1 MGKSQKILIAVL
13 LFAAF
18 VVFSYFVQKRI
29 FNAFD
34 FDTTVRFQ
42 NHIDATLA
50 QRRGFD
56 TLLSALSLVGS
67 IEVVSIILFVLLV
80 FKRNLGLFLLIPFSF
95 IGIHIIELFGKLF
108 VRHPGPPFMFL
119 RYDINFIFPSTYVK
133 PGFSYPSGHA
143 GRATFLSVILLYF
156 IWRSKLSK
164 NVKILASFLISFFE
178 IGMLVSRV
186 YLGEH
191 WTSDV
196 MGGTLLGAA
205 LGFLTVAFI

>member
-1 MGKSQKILIAVL
+1 MSKSQKILLSVL
-13 LFAAF
+13 FFAAF
-18 VVFSYFVQKRI
+18 VVFSYFVQKRVL
-29 FNAFD
+29 NSFD

-56 TLLSALSLVGS
+56 TILSALSLVGS
-67 IEVVSIILFVLLV
+67 VEVVSIILFILLV
-80 FKRNLGLFLLIPFSF
+80 LKRNLGLFFLIPFSF
-95 IGIHIIELFGKLF
+95 ISIHIIELFGKLF

-164 NVKILASFLISFFE
+164 NIKILSSLIVLAFE

-191 WTSDV
+191 WTTDV
-196 MGGTLLGAA
+196 IGGTLLGAA
-205 LGFLTVAFI
+205 LGLLTVVLI

>member
-1 MGKSQKILIAVL
+1 MSKSQKFLVAIF

-18 VVFSYFVQKRI
+18 VVFSFFVQKRI

-42 NHIDATLA
+42 NHIDATFG

-56 TLLSALSLVGS
+56 TLLSVLSLLGS
-67 IEVVSIILFVLLV
+67 VEVVTVLL
-80 FKRNLGLFLLIPFSF
+80 FLLLILKRNLGLFLLVPFSF
-95 IGIHIIELFGKLF
+95 LTIHIVEIFGKIF

-156 IWRSKLSK
+156 IWRSRLSR
-164 NVKILASFLISFFE
+164 NIKILASLIVLAFE
-178 IGMLVSRV
+178 MGMLVSRV

-191 WTSDV
+191 WTTDV
-196 MGGTLLGAA
+196 IGGTLLGAA
-205 LGFLTVAFI
+205 LGLLTVTFI

>member
-1 MGKSQKILIAVL
+1 MSKSQKFLVAIF

-18 VVFSYFVQKRI
+18 VVFSFFVQKRI

-42 NHIDATLA
+42 NHIDATFG

-56 TLLSALSLVGS
+56 TLLSVLSLLGS
-67 IEVVSIILFVLLV
+67 VEVVTVLLFLLLV
-80 FKRNLGLFLLIPFSF
+80 LKRNLGLFLLVPFSF
-95 IGIHIIELFGKLF
+95 LTIHIVEIFGKIF

-156 IWRSKLSK
+156 IWRSRLSR
-164 NVKILASFLISFFE
+164 NIKILASLIVLAFE
-178 IGMLVSRV
+178 MGMLVSRV

-191 WTSDV
+191 WTTDV
-196 MGGTLLGAA
+196 IGGTLLGAA
-205 LGFLTVAFI
+205 LGLLTVTFI